1 MSSVQEISVRFFAQ
15 NNQQTVEAMGS
26 RNMFFD
32 SRPVLPH
39 EDQVG
44 PEIILSLKPPYDASS
59 LSSTWVEM
67 VAEFYDPSGIQ
78 IRPEQGISL
87 QINGGLKVPLNNY
100 FRAQNGSFQQGG
112 MEFPVNGLIEGKNT
126 LLFEAFDNHGNRS
139 ERVMELWVSG
149 SEKLN
154 ILSHQ
159 VFPNPVDQFAQLR
172 LTHNKPGENLL
183 LSFKIYSLSG
193 SEIFSLSRRFPK
205 ADPVLDN
212 GSWFFIHGKPN
223 FTAKGTYLYILE
235 LRSEADGS
243 SDIKSGKLL
252 IQ

>member
-1 MSSVQEISVRFFAQ
+1 
-15 NNQQTVEAMGS
+15 
-26 RNMFFD
+26 
-32 SRPVLPH
+32 
-39 EDQVG
+39 
-44 PEIILSLKPPYDASS
+44 SLKPPYDASS

-112 MEFPVNGLIEGKNT
+112 MEFPVNGLIEGKNS

-159 VFPNPVDQFAQLR
+159 
-172 LTHNKPGENLL
+172 
-183 LSFKIYSLSG
+183 
-193 SEIFSLSRRFPK
+193 
-205 ADPVLDN
+205 
-212 GSWFFIHGKPN
+212 
-223 FTAKGTYLYILE
+223 
-235 LRSEADGS
+235 
-243 SDIKSGKLL
+243 
-252 IQ
+252 